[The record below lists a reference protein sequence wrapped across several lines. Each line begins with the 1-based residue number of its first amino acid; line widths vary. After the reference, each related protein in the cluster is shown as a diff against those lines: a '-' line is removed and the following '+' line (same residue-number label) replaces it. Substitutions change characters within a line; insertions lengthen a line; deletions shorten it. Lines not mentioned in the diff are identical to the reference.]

1 MIFFPLRIYA
11 EARLLHYVVALFLN
25 SWGNSVLFSTEN
37 VAVYIP
43 TSSAPGFPFLHSLT
57 SICSFAFLI
66 TDIPTGVRWHL
77 IVFLIC
83 AFLQISDVK
92 YSFMYWLAIYMFFVC
107 VCVKNVLSVLC
118 LFFNFLCV
126 GGRGLLSVLCI
137 LDINS
142 LSGIPFANIFSYT
155 INCFWFC

>member
-92 YSFMYWLAIYMFFVC
+92 YSFMYWLAIYMFFC
-107 VCVKNVLSVLC
+107 VCVWKMSYQFCAYFLI
-118 LFFNFLCV
+118 LCV
-126 GGRGLLSVLCI
+126 WGGEGATECPVY
-137 LDINS
+137 
-142 LSGIPFANIFSYT
+142 SGY
-155 INCFWFC
+155 